1 MEIRTQKPKNR
12 VVELRQQGGTRDKM
26 SLLHI
31 LLLHS
36 LTLDD
41 KIKMW
46 NKFITCY

>member
-12 VVELRQQGGTRDKM
+12 VVKLRQQGGTRDKM